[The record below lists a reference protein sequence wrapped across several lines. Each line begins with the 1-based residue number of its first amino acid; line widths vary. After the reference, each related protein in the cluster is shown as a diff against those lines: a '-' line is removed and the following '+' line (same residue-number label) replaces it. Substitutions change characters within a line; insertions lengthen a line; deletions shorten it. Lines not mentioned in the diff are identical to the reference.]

1 MTKVIKFKS
10 EVQETKEVTP
20 KAIKD
25 MFTLEKDTEGKP
37 VINGKE
43 LFKAVSNRD
52 SYSKWFYDI
61 KNKMSLL
68 EDVDFVRVS
77 EVTDT
82 LGGKQTTVT
91 HYLTTRTAKKIAMA
105 SQTKL
110 GEVVRDYFLE
120 IEDDYLDYI
129 TGRKAFTEDNVQ
141 ESLENVIEIQEGII
155 AHFAVGKDTWR
166 KDTDKVMKRLGT
178 LNERNYSDTRNIAY
192 ERLEKELGVS
202 LDTRLKNM
210 KERLLKNGLAPS
222 TVKARNK
229 MDVIALDDK
238 LIQTYIKVVTEL
250 AGEYKVEV
258 SA

>member
-1 MTKVIKFKS
+1 MNNVIKFNK

-37 VINGKE
+37 VISSRD
-43 LFKAVSNRD
+43 LFKVLSEEDESN
-52 SYSKWFYDI
+52 YANWYNQI
-61 KNKMSLL
+61 KKINGLG
-68 EDVDFVRVS
+68 EDVDYVRSTYQKV
-77 EVTDT
+77 T
-82 LGGKQTTVT
+82 LGGKQTAVI

-105 SQTKL
+105 SQTRL

-120 IEDDYLDYI
+120 LEDDYLDYI

-141 ESLENVIEIQEGII
+141 DSLENVIEIQEGIV
-155 AHFAVGKDTWR
+155 AYFAVGKNTWR
-166 KDTDKVMKRLGT
+166 KDTDRVMKRLGT
-178 LNERNYSDTRNIAY
+178 MIKRNYSEIRNVAY
-192 ERLEKELGVS
+192 EKLENELGVS

-222 TVKARNK
+222 TVKAKNK

-238 LIQTYIKVVTEL
+238 LIQTYIK
-250 AGEYKVEV
+250 
-258 SA
+258 